1 MFRGKNDREDHASF
15 HDDRDLAAF
24 LDALPGDRAANDA
37 GNRRQGRGH
46 TVLWAIRGVAILC
59 VLFSVLFG
67 VLFIYRSSTAS
78 LVGSSFASPFR

>member
-46 TVLWAIRGVAILC
+46 AVLWAVRGVAILC
-59 VLFSVLFG
+59 VLFG

-78 LVGSSFASPFR
+78 LAGSSFASPFR